1 MGSAKES
8 TLIRFKTEIVKLKK
22 EVGALYL
29 ACKRKDVS
37 IYVKIAAALVVGY
50 ALSPIDLIPDF
61 IPVLGYLDDMILLP
75 LGIWLVVKMIPK
87 PIMEACRKQAEE
99 IFTSKKPVSYIAGS
113 VIILI
118 WIGLLAAIAA
128 RVVY

>member
-37 IYVKIAAALVVGY
+37 IYVKIAAAL
-50 ALSPIDLIPDF
+50 AF
-61 IPVLGYLDDMILLP
+61 
-75 LGIWLVVKMIPK
+75 
-87 PIMEACRKQAEE
+87 
-99 IFTSKKPVSYIAGS
+99 
-113 VIILI
+113 
-118 WIGLLAAIAA
+118 GL
-128 RVVY
+128 